1 MSIVFQQKPIRIIIF
16 DDNENLGH
24 SLVTLLNTRDNYEV
38 VDDYCGVTDV
48 IKETFSD
55 VVIMNIEMPEE
66 DGISTVL
73 IIKENYSE
81 AAIIMYSQQE
91 DEDKLFSSISAGADG
106 YILKKT
112 MPQLLLRPLK
122 KAAPGGSL
130 ISIHS
135 KKNAW
140 LVETTGQQKQIRT
153 YKERN

>member
-1 MSIVFQQKPIRIIIF
+1 MPIRIIIF

-81 AAIIMYSQQE
+81 AAIIMYSQ
-91 DEDKLFSSISAGADG
+91 
-106 YILKKT
+106 
-112 MPQLLLRPLK
+112 
-122 KAAPGGSL
+122 
-130 ISIHS
+130 
-135 KKNAW
+135 
-140 LVETTGQQKQIRT
+140 
-153 YKERN
+153 